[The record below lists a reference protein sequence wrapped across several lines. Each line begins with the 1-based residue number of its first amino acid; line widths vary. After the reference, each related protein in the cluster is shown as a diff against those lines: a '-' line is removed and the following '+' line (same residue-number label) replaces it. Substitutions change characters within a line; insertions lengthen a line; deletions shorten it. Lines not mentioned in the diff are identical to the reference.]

1 VRYINKSEEPESFTA
16 WKNLANEDWLPSWD
30 NFSKPQRTDVHNSLL
45 TEQYLICCYCG
56 RRITIDNSHIE
67 HLKPRTTYPQLALDY
82 TNLLASCQ
90 KDTVRNEPLHC
101 GKKKDKWY
109 DENLMVS
116 PLNIKCAEFF
126 RYTEDGQILSTT
138 EDPEKKYAA
147 DTTID
152 KLGLNI
158 DKLKK
163 MRIGAIEAI
172 LEGFE
177 DLTDNERQMLFQ
189 SFCQPNENGQNEEFC
204 AAIAYILQ
212 QYI

>member
-1 VRYINKSEEPESFTA
+1 VKYIIKSEEPESFTI
-16 WKNLANEDWLPSWD
+16 WKQLANYDWKPSWE

-45 TEQYLICCYCG
+45 KEQGLICCYCG
-56 RRITIDNSHIE
+56 RRINTDNSHIE

-82 TNLLASCQ
+82 TNILASCQ

-109 DENLMVS
+109 DDLMVS
-116 PLNIKCAEFF
+116 PLNGKCEQFF
-126 RYTEDGQILSTT
+126 RYTEDGQILSTQVLERKAT
-138 EDPEKKYAA
+138 A

-158 DKLKK
+158 DKLKN
-163 MRIGAIEAI
+163 MRTGAIEAI
-172 LEGFE
+172 LEGLE
-177 DLTDNERQMLFQ
+177 DLTYNERQILFQ
-189 SFCQPNENGQNEEFC
+189 RFCQPDENGQNEEFC
-204 AAIAYILQ
+204 TVITYILK